1 MNVIS
6 FCQQKLEMSLGVSN
20 MEQIEN
26 PISNFYRVD
35 YTNGFNTDL
44 YINENKS
51 TVLKYNVNFTVQ
63 LKDSLN
69 LRFRFGY
76 GQNNKLR
83 VMDYP
88 NALTKINENQSF
100 VEFCPS
106 IGKSKTFGL
115 FTLNTGLEIPIYMA
129 SAYKSLT
136 ASELRDSTL
145 QVTGTQ
151 ESEQKIDG
159 GFLIGLNNFIHL
171 QLKISKNMSL
181 FSELNVGLMYARLGG
196 NYYQK
201 ITLSGINPLYS
212 SLKKEYTKFF
222 FTAPQIQFGI
232 TFNFLK

>member
-1 MNVIS
+1 
-6 FCQQKLEMSLGVSN
+6 
-20 MEQIEN
+20 
-26 PISNFYRVD
+26 
-35 YTNGFNTDL
+35 
-44 YINENKS
+44 
-51 TVLKYNVNFTVQ
+51 
-63 LKDSLN
+63 
-69 LRFRFGY
+69 
-76 GQNNKLR
+76 
-83 VMDYP
+83 MDYP

-106 IGKSKTFGL
+106 IGKSITFGL

-201 ITLSGINPLYS
+201 ITLSGNNPLYS
-212 SLKKEYTKFF
+212 SLKKEYTNFF